1 MDNNNN
7 NLDEKV
13 QKYLK
18 RFAKK
23 IGIANLDLHA
33 NAYTAWSD
41 GKNTAFSPTRKVQI
55 NNLVGAGDAWDAADI
70 VGYFAKL
77 DPQERLIFS
86 NAYVSVYIGN
96 NLNSE
101 PATMKEVLK
110 ILK

>member
-1 MDNNNN
+1 M
-7 NLDEKV
+7 LGCCR
-13 QKYLK
+13 Y
-18 RFAKK
+18 R
-23 IGIANLDLHA
+23 
-33 NAYTAWSD
+33 T
-41 GKNTAFSPTRKVQI
+41 
-55 NNLVGAGDAWDAADI
+55 DI
-70 VGYFAKL
+70 LAKL